1 MNEKQME
8 FQVDVREG
16 ALIEALEGDETP
28 LTVKAL
34 DIGDI
39 LVNNTWV
46 FERKTLADLS
56 ASIKDG
62 RYREQKARL
71 LAHYPVH
78 CVTMIIE
85 GMPVISRWLDVPML
99 QGAIY
104 NCLFRDGIRIVG
116 TRDVEDTALFLK
128 AFVARLAS
136 KPDAFAAPEQAR
148 DYTGLLTVKA
158 RPCKNIT
165 PDVCW
170 RLMLSQVPGVS
181 SKLATEMAKVWQ
193 SMVSFTSDMG
203 SLTHPERLKKLR
215 EIPLLGPKKA
225 AVLLEFMM
233 PPNPA

>member
-1 MNEKQME
+1 ME
-8 FQVDVREG
+8 FAIDVRET
-16 ALIEALEGDETP
+16 ALIEQLEGFLLPTVTM
-28 LTVKAL
+28 TVKAL
-34 DIGDI
+34 DMGDI

-71 LAHYPVH
+71 LAHFPKH
-78 CVTMIIE
+78 CITVIVE
-85 GMPVISRWLDVPML
+85 GMPAISRWLDVPML

-116 TRDVEDTALFLK
+116 THDVEDTALFIK
-128 AFVARLAS
+128 AFVARLERA
-136 KPDAFAAPEQAR
+136 PDAFAAQEQAR

-181 SKLATEMAKVWQ
+181 SKLAAEMAKVWP
-193 SMVSFTSDMG
+193 SMEAFTRGMG
-203 SLTHPERLKKLR
+203 ALTQAERLKKLR

-225 AVLLEFMM
+225 AVLLEFML
-233 PPNPA
+233 PTIPI